1 MQQITNKDY
10 DMVSELIRDFLE
22 EMEFAPFGELPTA
35 KNIVKELKRCKYF
48 ENGITAQQ
56 LGCAEESTQAVFIYF
71 DESKPVEE
79 QFKRI
84 MGNPQ
89 EAGSPVECYFVIFVK
104 TIEAEGGSLKSRHH
118 VPGQGVVEESKRGI
132 PKIKNTLLHAARS
145 YGGRKKLFRYN

>member
-89 EAGSPVECYFVIFVK
+89 EAGSPVEC
-104 TIEAEGGSLKSRHH
+104 
-118 VPGQGVVEESKRGI
+118 
-132 PKIKNTLLHAARS
+132 
-145 YGGRKKLFRYN
+145 

>member
-56 LGCAEESTQAVFIYF
+56 LGCAEESTQAVFILMKA
-71 DESKPVEE
+71 SQLRNSLSALWGTRRKPA
-79 QFKRI
+79 RLW
-84 MGNPQ
+84 N
-89 EAGSPVECYFVIFVK
+89 VI
-104 TIEAEGGSLKSRHH
+104 L
-118 VPGQGVVEESKRGI
+118 
-132 PKIKNTLLHAARS
+132 
-145 YGGRKKLFRYN
+145 